1 MSEITAEP
9 ISIGVELSHDNEVFV
24 AEQPRKLHKCERDF
38 EHDVERAHSI
48 ALAEAAFRKIDD
60 HHVML
65 RDRPLSEKLLGM
77 FRMYYSVKLN
87 RSLARE
93 MEVRGGLMQVHD
105 DAGQEYDNSGDA
117 KPTDA

>member
-9 ISIGVELSHDNEVFV
+9 ISVGIELPHDHEVLV
-24 AEQPRKLHKCERDF
+24 AERPRKLHSHEQSY
-38 EHDVERAHSI
+38 EHDIDRAHHI
-48 ALAEAAFRKIDD
+48 ALAEAAFRAIDD

-65 RDRPLSEKLLGM
+65 RDRPLREKLLGM

-93 MEVRGGLMQVHD
+93 MEVRGGLIEVHET
-105 DAGQEYDNSGDA
+105 AGQEYDDMHNLNSA
-117 KPTDA
+117 QV